1 MLSPRRLVQM
11 INSTHLIESVY
22 LRLEQVVFV
31 EGGL

>member
-11 INSTHLIESVY
+11 INSTRLTESVY
-22 LRLEQVVFV
+22 SRLEQVVFV